1 MRGYFQL
8 PAFHVSKGADFS
20 PVERALDG
28 LQQQQYRN
36 ALMARDDKRLAMDD
50 ERWRTTDARA
60 QQQFELQK
68 RKAELDEQSMPL
80 ERDYRQA
87 QTDLARAQAT
97 AAGQKNALESA
108 IAGMITGPMGV
119 SESPP
124 PHSTPGSSS
133 LSGGPNPSGGT
144 FAPQS
149 FTGGQPHGRNAL
161 MEAYPG
167 AGQASNVETRNYLT
181 DLQPQHRPGVVLAAD
196 EMPYAGGP
204 SSQQPRPQPS
214 AAPQARPRDDIV
226 ETPMGPMTRDRARR
240 LGMGLALAGK
250 GDAGKMLADSAS
262 PGASLQK
269 PTVNQLE
276 ERVLNSATQLGRL
289 ADIEKQF
296 DPAFLEIPKRMQM
309 LGQSWSAKFGGKL
322 SKQQTQ
328 ELGRFAKFRSASV
341 NNLNT
346 ILKEMSGAAVTPQEY
361 ERIQNDAPVAGTGI
375 FDGDDPVSFKAK
387 LERTKS
393 SLRNAIARQNYMR
406 ARGLN
411 FSKDDLDLFLSLD
424 DVPAA
429 YEKRGD
435 EIEATIKQRNP
446 GITPQALEEETAI
459 QLKRE
464 WGI

>member
-1 MRGYFQL
+1 MANGYFPL
-8 PAFHVSKGADFS
+8 VPYNVGKGIDFS
-20 PVERALDG
+20 PVNDALDQ
-28 LQQQQYRN
+28 LAQTKHRN
-36 ALMARDDKRLAMDD
+36 ALMERDDKRLALDD
-50 ERWRTTDARA
+50 QRWRTTDARS
-60 QQQFELQK
+60 QQQFEMQR
-68 RKAELDEQSMPL
+68 RKAELDEQGMPL

-87 QTDLARAQAT
+87 QIDLARAQAT
-97 AAGQKNALESA
+97 SAGQKNQLESA
-108 IAGMITGPMGV
+108 LAGLISGSV
-119 SESPP
+119 SDAPA
-124 PHSTPGSSS
+124 PHPTPGSSNVR
-133 LSGGPNPSGGT
+133 GGPNPGDG
-144 FAPQS
+144 AVIPQS
-149 FTGGQPHGRNAL
+149 YGAPPAQGQRNAL

-167 AGQASNVETRNYLT
+167 PGTSQPPVENALFDVRP
-181 DLQPQHRPGVVLAAD
+181 QPRLGVVLASD
-196 EMPYAGGP
+196 ELPYGPQAGMPA
-204 SSQQPRPQPS
+204 PS
-214 AAPQARPRDDIV
+214 AAAPNRSSPPGDDLI
-226 ETPMGPMTRDRARR
+226 ETPLGRMPRDRARR

-250 GDAGKMLADSAS
+250 GDAGRMLADSAT
-262 PGASLQK
+262 PGANLQK
-269 PTVNQLE
+269 PTQNAIE
-276 ERVLNSATQLGRL
+276 ERILNSATQLGRL
-289 ADIEKQF
+289 ADIERAF
-296 DPAFLEIPKRMQM
+296 DPTFMEIPKRMEM

-328 ELGRFAKFRSASV
+328 ELSRYAKFRSASV

-387 LERTKS
+387 LERTKV

-424 DVPAA
+424 DIPAA

-435 EIEATIKQRNP
+435 EIEATIRQRNP
-446 GITPQALEEETAI
+446 GIEPQALEEQSAI